1 MLEIRAVEA
10 QVDPCD
16 QPGPSMGFLFEAIA
30 ARAVRAA
37 KRKTRKMMDLF
48 A

>member
-1 MLEIRAVEA
+1 MVAIRAVEA

-16 QPGPSMGFLFEAIA
+16 QPGLSMGFPFEAIA
-30 ARAVRAA
+30 ARVVPAV
-37 KRKTRKMMDLF
+37 KRKTRKMMALF